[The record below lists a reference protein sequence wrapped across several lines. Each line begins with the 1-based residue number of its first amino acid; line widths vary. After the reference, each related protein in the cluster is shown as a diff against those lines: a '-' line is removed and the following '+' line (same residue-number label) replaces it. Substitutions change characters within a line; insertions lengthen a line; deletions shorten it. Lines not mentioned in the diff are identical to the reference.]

1 MQHDRRLTQSTQST
15 ATLPQKVLNLMN
27 KKVRKSHWL
36 VGVSPLA
43 LAACGGGAGETP
55 IASDETETPVTDVS
69 NPTGSEGAGET
80 PIASDE
86 TETPVT
92 DVSNPTGS
100 EVDRPNAFLNVF
112 DQTLFSVQV
121 LGEDA
126 AILDLNQDG
135 SKELIVFTSST
146 RSQYSPEQNDIAIFE
161 LNDDYKILGKNY
173 QISPFFDSFDA
184 SKITAIESNFTSIDG
199 TFTIGWL
206 QDAEVADFNGD
217 GIDDLFF
224 AGHGRELGAGETNFS
239 DTNPQSW
246 PGDYIRVA
254 ISNNIEIE
262 IVTINETPAFW
273 HGADI
278 GDIDGDGDIDVV
290 AVISAGPDVGFRA
303 KAWANNGLA
312 EFTTVNLPDTIQMTP
327 STYWETYS
335 SNDFFVSS
343 VVSVGNVTD
352 AVAEDIVV
360 GRIKNIGTSST
371 ELLKIYTWDG
381 VSFENTVDYIPV
393 LQSLELI
400 TGQSYDVE
408 NLQADKITIEDI
420 DGDAD
425 DDIAVKLLYDDE
437 YLATMVLE
445 NIDGASFN
453 ESYVAVNINQGD
465 AFRGGDGPSLVDVNQ
480 DGLLD
485 VVNAGW
491 IGATFW
497 PDFVKNVWIN
507 TGDFNFASLENYID
521 TDLIPNRTNE
531 AGPGNV
537 QFNVVDDGD
546 QTLFVVRGGYAY
558 DQEIEANLHEIRIV
572 GLQNLELLEFDS
584 QVI

>member
-1 MQHDRRLTQSTQST
+1 MAAKQLKNKLGKKTP
-15 ATLPQKVLNLMN
+15 LLM
-27 KKVRKSHWL
+27 
-36 VGVSPLA
+36 SPFGFA

-55 IASDETETPVTDVS
+55 IGSGETETPIGGGETETPIGGGETETPISDVS
-69 NPTGSEGAGET
+69 NPAGS
-80 PIASDE
+80 
-86 TETPVT
+86 
-92 DVSNPTGS
+92 DVDGPS
-100 EVDRPNAFLNVF
+100 AFFNVF
-112 DQTLFSVQV
+112 DETLFSVQA

-161 LNDDYKILGKNY
+161 LSDDDKILAKNF
-173 QISPFFDSFDA
+173 QIAPFFDSFNA
-184 SKITAIESNFTSIDG
+184 SKITAIKDNFTSIDG
-199 TFTIGWL
+199 AFTIGWL
-206 QDAEVADFNGD
+206 QDAEVADLNGD

-224 AGHGRELGAGETNFS
+224 AGHGRELGAEETGFS
-239 DTNPQSW
+239 DTNPNSW

-254 ISNNIEIE
+254 ISSNTEIE
-262 IVTINETPAFW
+262 IVTINEIPAFW
-273 HGADI
+273 HAADI

-303 KAWANNGLA
+303 KAWANNGFA
-312 EFTTVNLPDTIQMTP
+312 EFTTVDLPDTIEMTP

-335 SNDFFVSS
+335 NKDFFVSS

-381 VSFENTVDYIPV
+381 VSFENTIDYIPV
-393 LQSLELI
+393 LHKLELI

-408 NLQADKITIEDI
+408 NLHADKIAIEDI

-425 DDIAVKLLYDDE
+425 DDIAVKLLYEDE

-445 NIDGASFN
+445 NIDGVSFN
-453 ESYVAVNINQGD
+453 ESYVAVNINEEDG
-465 AFRGGDGPSLVDVNQ
+465 FRGGDGPSLVDVNQ
-480 DGLLD
+480 DGHLD

-497 PDFVKNVWIN
+497 PDFIKNIWIN
-507 TGDFNFASLENYID
+507 TGDFNFTPLENYID
-521 TDLIPNRTNE
+521 PDLIPNRTNE

-537 QFNVVDDGD
+537 QFNVVDDDD

-572 GLQNLELLEFDS
+572 GFQNLETLEFDG